1 MLCAD
6 EMLHVVSCCVLCAAA
21 VDCVA
26 SCELQLSDMWQGLAG
41 DIVSREFSLVP
52 AVERGEVYPSG
63 SVGQLRVTLVA
74 ARALKTLREQ
84 SSSSQ

>member
-1 MLCAD
+1 
-6 EMLHVVSCCVLCAAA
+6 
-21 VDCVA
+21 
-26 SCELQLSDMWQGLAG
+26 MWQGLSG

-52 AVERGEVYPSG
+52 AVERAEVYPSG

-84 SSSSQ
+84 SSSSSQ